1 MATQPLSREDAIY
14 TPDSD
19 LPIELHLVSPSI
31 CKTSSRNGILSQL
44 QICRESLIALQSQSQ
59 ELHQRMA
66 DLTAIAEQME
76 ELQPSGITELVPES
90 EMVKQIATQQIA
102 FQVIASQKRS
112 AFGLSQDSR
121 NYWDRE
127 LTVTAAIAFA
137 NSP

>member
-1 MATQPLSREDAIY
+1 MATQPLSQEDAIY

-19 LPIELHLVSPSI
+19 LPIEFHLVTPSTR
-31 CKTSSRNGILSQL
+31 KTSARNGILLQL

-66 DLTAIAEQME
+66 DLMAIAEEMG
-76 ELQPSGITELVPES
+76 ELQPSGITEPVPGS

-112 AFGLSQDSR
+112 AFGLSQDSK
-121 NYWDRE
+121 NYWGGE
-127 LTVTAAIAFA
+127 PTVTAAIAFA